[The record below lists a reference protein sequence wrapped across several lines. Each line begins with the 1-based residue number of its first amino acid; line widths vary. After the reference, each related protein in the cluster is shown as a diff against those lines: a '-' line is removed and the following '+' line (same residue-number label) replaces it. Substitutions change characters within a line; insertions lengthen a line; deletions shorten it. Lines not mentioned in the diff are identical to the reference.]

1 MPPSRAGTVTRG
13 RGAQGNSFLSSPPGH
28 NKNGNGSAGSRACHR
43 GSVSTYLPL
52 TTCYALGQVAP
63 MS

>member
-1 MPPSRAGTVTRG
+1 MPPFRAGTVTRG
-13 RGAQGNSFLSSPPGH
+13 RGPQGNSFLSPRLATIRMAS
-28 NKNGNGSAGSRACHR
+28 SADSWACHR